1 LSAFQAEGPTGS
13 EISPIE
19 PVAESPLEA
28 VESISELAPNFG
40 FEADLSSNEL
50 NTPEARQDD
59 DLKWL
64 AALQAEQ
71 FATPIEPVVEPG
83 AESPAEPVTD
93 FGWLAD
99 LNAAGTQDGSE
110 AVIRGSIPQDEESTE
125 ILQPAPDALP
135 DWLVQLQGAP
145 AAGVPSEPLP
155 PAQPEQPDWLRSLSG
170 ETDDFETPSGPFTIP
185 VAEEP
190 GIPIPDTNALAI
202 PGQEIPDWLTS
213 LPSEQPAN
221 LPMTAA
227 FLPED
232 QLSSSVPESTAAMF
246 GGQELPE
253 WIGQEESEEKPAESE
268 EMPTEELEPA
278 QLPTWLQTMRPV
290 EAVAPVAPASDVDDN
305 RVEKVGPL
313 AGLRGL
319 VNGSETV
326 TQYRK
331 PPVYS
336 IKLQVTER
344 QRLHANLLENVL
356 NTETQP
362 ATPAKESVFSSQRI
376 LRGLVTLLLLAA
388 LLVPLIL
395 QWQSFIPA
403 RNSNQ
408 LDVFVDSLS
417 QINSGDAILVAVEYD
432 PGLAA
437 ELEEAAAGPLQ
448 ILSEKNATVTLIST
462 SPTGPALGEALISQ
476 APGWKDIYIGS
487 SANLGYIAG
496 GSTAVA
502 QLASSSLAGHVI
514 LNNLTRSP
522 IRLPKDWPIQQNL
535 RDYQAIILLTDNV
548 ETGRAWVEQISPALG
563 ETPLLIISS
572 AQSAPVLQAYTGAQV
587 QSLISGSTQA
597 SSSRTAA
604 FQIGM
609 LLTALL
615 ILIGGVVQGV
625 FLLVSRSKKPREE

>member
-1 LSAFQAEGPTGS
+1 
-13 EISPIE
+13 
-19 PVAESPLEA
+19 
-28 VESISELAPNFG
+28 
-40 FEADLSSNEL
+40 
-50 NTPEARQDD
+50 
-59 DLKWL
+59 
-64 AALQAEQ
+64 
-71 FATPIEPVVEPG
+71 
-83 AESPAEPVTD
+83 
-93 FGWLAD
+93 
-99 LNAAGTQDGSE
+99 
-110 AVIRGSIPQDEESTE
+110 
-125 ILQPAPDALP
+125 
-135 DWLVQLQGAP
+135 
-145 AAGVPSEPLP
+145 
-155 PAQPEQPDWLRSLSG
+155 
-170 ETDDFETPSGPFTIP
+170 
-185 VAEEP
+185 
-190 GIPIPDTNALAI
+190 
-202 PGQEIPDWLTS
+202 
-213 LPSEQPAN
+213 
-221 LPMTAA
+221 
-227 FLPED
+227 
-232 QLSSSVPESTAAMF
+232 MF

-253 WIGQEESEEKPAESE
+253 WIGQEESVEKPAEAE
-268 EMPTEELEPA
+268 EVPTEELEPA

-290 EAVAPVAPASDVDDN
+290 EAVAPVAPTSDVDDN

-362 ATPAKESVFSSQRI
+362 ATPAKESAFSSQRI

-448 ILSEKNATVTLIST
+448 ILSEKNATITLIST